1 MKYCKNCG
9 AENHDENKFCFN
21 CRCENFSDLRP
32 EGAELQSAPAA
43 QPIAP
48 PPNFNTPPMGA
59 PGVPR
64 PFNAP
69 PPPPQF
75 MPMPP
80 RLKKPLGIFELL
92 TILGFVCSIVGMFS
106 ISMILHP
113 IGAVSSIIGFVNGKR
128 FRAIALAGTIISIV
142 GGIIYTVFSLYH
154 NGMLPEWITY
164 GAWH

>member
-9 AENHDENKFCFN
+9 AENNEGNKFCFN
-21 CRCENFSDLRP
+21 CRCESFSDVKSA
-32 EGAELQSAPAA
+32 EGI
-43 QPIAP
+43 QPVP
-48 PPNFNTPPMGA
+48 PIPPVPPVAGAYPNQAMQGA
-59 PGVPR
+59 PR

-75 MPMPP
+75 VPMPP

-113 IGAVSSIIGFVNGKR
+113 IGAVASIIGFVNGKR